1 MINSRLVRV
10 NDEDFEV
17 TFSGKAWEECSA
29 LDDVD
34 GTIELQVSSV
44 QRPELKF
51 IGLIHGHLSRVV
63 PNGSFVVEVSLSQ
76 TIEIIED
83 VLSDLE
89 EEEEEEEVLE
99 AADIYRPEYY
109 RIKDARWRMKDCRVP
124 DTHVPRYARGANDIL
139 EAELKLGSAS
149 WMQDWPLEVSDHRRV
164 EEFCAFYDRVIDPA
178 VKFDTMQLALFS
190 YDDGVRYSQYS
201 EGQRT
206 QLDETRAV
214 WFDRTLRRDF
224 ALHGN
229 TIADGARLD
238 REHDDPE
245 FSLTNP
251 EFVTPISGQ
260 LRRIWE
266 DSLIP
271 INIHWQTS

>member
-1 MINSRLVRV
+1 
-10 NDEDFEV
+10 
-17 TFSGKAWEECSA
+17 
-29 LDDVD
+29 
-34 GTIELQVSSV
+34 
-44 QRPELKF
+44 
-51 IGLIHGHLSRVV
+51 
-63 PNGSFVVEVSLSQ
+63 VSLSQ

-83 VLSDLE
+83 VLSDL
-89 EEEEEEEVLE
+89 EEEEEEVLE

-109 RIKDARWRMKDCRVP
+109 RIKDARWRMKDCTIP
-124 DTHVPRYARGANDIL
+124 DTQVPRYARGADNIL

-149 WMQDWPLEVSDHRRV
+149 WMQDWPLEVSDRRRV
-164 EEFCAFYDRVIDPA
+164 EEFCAFYDRAINPV

-190 YDDGVRYSQYS
+190 YDDGLRYSQYS

-206 QLDETRAV
+206 QLDEARAT

-229 TIADGARLD
+229 TIADWATLD
-238 REHDDPE
+238 RDREDPE
-245 FSLTNP
+245 FSLTDP
-251 EFVTPISGQ
+251 EFVFAISGQ

-271 INIHWQTS
+271 IDIHWQTS